1 MWRPDINVADS
12 FFSKILSYI
21 NTKMALRAWKPS
33 KGVAALG
40 NRYLLEPQSIGS
52 CGSTPLIRGFGVFEF
67 GIPQIGDTQILGV
80 AS

>member
-12 FFSKILSYI
+12 FFSKILPYI
-21 NTKMALRAWKPS
+21 YTKMALRAWKPS

-40 NRYLLEPQSIGS
+40 KKHRKLWINTAYSG
-52 CGSTPLIRGFGVFEF
+52 IR
-67 GIPQIGDTQILGV
+67 GV

>member
-1 MWRPDINVADS
+1 MRLICGVFLECSLNKYILINS
-12 FFSKILSYI
+12 NGPPGLE
-21 NTKMALRAWKPS
+21 TL

-67 GIPQIGDTQILGV
+67 GVPQIGDTQIRGV